1 MLYTIE
7 LLISKTLI
15 NSDIIYDEFVLMNEV
30 LKNFSDMKE
39 AIKTPIQD

>member
-15 NSDIIYDEFVLMNEV
+15 DSDIIYDEFVLMNEV
-30 LKNFSDMKE
+30 LKNFSDMEE